1 MQAMFSPVFIIF
13 AIILIGY
20 LIGKINIK
28 GVSLGSAGVFVSALV
43 FGILLGLFW
52 QDINAFG
59 HNFAPYVWN
68 STAGT
73 YAPSN
78 LIGWISRG
86 RVYYR
91 CPNGDRI
98 LDPDNA
104 GRYLFGPGMLEV
116 GAAMTAFRTFGLV
129 FFIAGIGLI
138 AGTTFFKSFKKNA
151 ASFIT
156 MGFSTTLTGAIIVII
171 LIWTGAI
178 ESPAMATGLLMG
190 ALSTTP
196 GLSAAQDTFYNH
208 EAIIATANGIA
219 YPFGVLGIVLFIQ
232 IMPKILRVDMR
243 LEAEKLKAMMDEK
256 KGKELDIVLVG
267 ATQDTARNSQCTV
280 MDGKDRV
287 DITLDSEGDKNK
299 INGNSC
305 ELGTVSCALKKTKKP
320 LIMVDKLGIFPIAL
334 VIVIG
339 LLAGALSFRVG
350 SAVITLAATGGV
362 LITGLLLAHFGRIG
376 RLSMKVPDA
385 TAKLVREFGLVM
397 FLATVGFSGGLNF
410 VQVLGQ
416 YPLLLLWG
424 AIMTMAPVL
433 VSFYIGKLIFKMDI
447 INNMGGMTGS
457 MTSTPGLGALIHA
470 SKSEEGGNAYAA
482 AYPIALFTL
491 IFVPQI
497 VLLIFGGN

>member
-1 MQAMFSPVFIIF
+1 MFIQVLLASAFVDTLVFRFLAAFLGPILVIF
-13 AIILIGY
+13 AIILTGY
-20 LIGKINIK
+20 LIGKINVK
-28 GVSLGSAGVFVSALV
+28 GISLGSAGVFVSALV
-43 FGILLGLFW
+43 FGIIFGSFYQNL
-52 QDINAFG
+52 NVFG
-59 HNFAPYVWN
+59 HRFSETNA
-68 STAGT
+68 
-73 YAPSN
+73 N
-78 LIGWISRG
+78 LIGWMG
-86 RVYYR
+86 TNQNTGLV
-91 CPNGDRI
+91 
-98 LDPDNA
+98 
-104 GRYLFGPGMLEV
+104 EV
-116 GAAMTAFRTFGLV
+116 GAAMNAFRTFGLV

-156 MGFSTTLTGAIIVII
+156 MGISTTLTGTLIVIV
-171 LIWTGAI
+171 LIATGAI
-178 ESPAMATGLLMG
+178 ASPAMATGLLMG

-196 GLSAAQDTFYNH
+196 GLSAAQETFYNH
-208 EAIIATANGIA
+208 EAIVATANGIA

-243 LEAEKLKAMMDEK
+243 LEAEKLKQMMDEK
-256 KGKELDIVLVG
+256 AGKELDIVIEK
-267 ATQDTARNSQCTV
+267 S
-280 MDGKDRV
+280 DGV
-287 DITLDSEGDKNK
+287 SGEMHSEAMQNAQGTMHNEGDVNNIELAKK
-299 INGNSC
+299 KEKKLIN
-305 ELGTVSCALKKTKKP
+305 
-320 LIMVDKLGIFPIAL
+320 VDKLGIFPIAL

-339 LLAGALSFRVG
+339 LLAGSLSFRIG
-350 SAVITLAATGGV
+350 TAVITLAATGGV
-362 LITGLLLAHFGRIG
+362 LITGLLLAHFGKIG

-410 VQVLGQ
+410 VAVLGD

-424 AIMTMAPVL
+424 AIMTMGPVF
-433 VSFYIGKLIFKMDI
+433 VSFYIGKLVFKMDI

-497 VLLIFGGN
+497 ILLIFGGN